1 MKKSPFTSIEKVLD
15 ILSGFSKEHEEFTA
29 DEISKRLKIPLSST
43 YKYLDLL
50 LKKGFLAKNDDTK
63 KFGIG
68 LTLFKLG
75 NLFFANIRLTEIA
88 FPHMR
93 SLSELSGETVILT
106 VIHGWES
113 MCIEK
118 VESTNRIRF
127 SVARGATLPL
137 HAGASSK
144 ILLAY
149 QEKAFVNAFAKSA
162 GLTAVTKNTITD
174 FDLLIKELK
183 KIRKKG
189 VAISDGEADLV
200 AIAVAA
206 PIFDHHR
213 TILSGISIV
222 APRERISQKKV
233 PEIVDMVKDTARK
246 ISYEIGYIENE

>member
-15 ILSGFSKEHEEFTA
+15 ILIGFSQEQEEFTA
-29 DEISKRLKIPLSST
+29 DEISKRFNIPLSST
-43 YKYLDLL
+43 YKYLDIL

-63 KFGIG
+63 KFGVG
-68 LTLFKLG
+68 LILFKLG
-75 NLFFANIRLTEIA
+75 NLFHANLRLTEIA
-88 FPHMR
+88 FPYMR
-93 SLSELSGETVILT
+93 SLSESSGETVILT
-106 VIHGWES
+106 VVHGWES

-149 QEKAFVNAFAKSA
+149 QENAFVSAFAKSA
-162 GLTAVTKNTITD
+162 GLTELTKNTITD
-174 FDLLIKELK
+174 FDLLKKELK
-183 KIRKKG
+183 KIRKQG
-189 VAISDGEADLV
+189 AAVSEGEADLV
-200 AIAVAA
+200 AIAIAA
-206 PIFDHHR
+206 PIFDHRR

-233 PEIVDMVKDTARK
+233 PEIVDMVKDAAKK
-246 ISYEIGYIENE
+246 ISYKIGYIEQ

>member
-174 FDLLIKELK
+174 FDLLINELK
-183 KIRKKG
+183 KIRKQG

>member
-1 MKKSPFTSIEKVLD
+1 MQKSPFTSIEKILD
-15 ILSGFSKEHEEFTA
+15 ILKGFSQEHEEFTA
-29 DEISKRLKIPLSST
+29 DEISRRYKIPLSST
-43 YKYLDLL
+43 YKYLDIL
-50 LKKGFLAKNDDTK
+50 LKKGFVAKNFDTK

-75 NLFFANIRLTEIA
+75 NLFHANIRLTEIA
-88 FPHMR
+88 LPYMR

-118 VESTNRIRF
+118 VESTKRLKF

-149 QEKAFVNAFAKSA
+149 QENTFVNAFVKTAE
-162 GLTAVTKNTITD
+162 LTALTKNTITD
-174 FDLLIKELK
+174 CDLLNKELRA
-183 KIRKKG
+183 IRKQG

-206 PIFDHHR
+206 PIFDHQGK
-213 TILSGISIV
+213 ILAGISIV
-222 APRERISQKKV
+222 APRERISQKNV
-233 PEIVDMVKDTARK
+233 SEIIEMVKDTTKK
-246 ISYEIGYIENE
+246 ISNEIGYIDS